1 MVYRKYF
8 EVTRAFILVF
18 SSHKRPA
25 LKIYTN
31 LAAKCFLLTLMF
43 IYAHIRAQAQHMPV
57 VQASAVKVDVR
68 EGSEFNKG
76 HWNIAPSIRPDVYE
90 AYIEGKSQPVTFFS
104 DRDSITFDVMP
115 GKSYPFVFLLNGKDS
130 AFTEIRGIQ
139 KVPRAQF
146 STTYQQIHRGKTVV
160 EIPQVYE
167 LLNVV
172 FALTDKG
179 RFSNGLIPRQTD
191 YYGQVMEWFLPYHD
205 APVVKKINAE
215 LAGDGMYHALKM
227 DAYAFEMTADGSIV
241 QSPVYDRIGRS
252 NSNHLRIHIGDLQ
265 QFAQSSRFQ
274 EFYKAHQPFYNQL
287 IRAYRDSIGVPEM
300 QRWLGRNF
308 PSTRYDA
315 FKIIL
320 SPLVGNNQS
329 ASFFEF
335 NGFREAQAH
344 VNFPFH
350 TPENTAGWSPE
361 AIYVKDGNIVFT
373 ELNHAFIGPEGEK
386 PAYRA
391 RIQKAFSDLAI
402 WNDPSKPARS
412 YNTPL
417 ASFEEYMNWALVNLR
432 YVDYAPPAEQ
442 DKLIAGIE
450 DMMVNN
456 RGFRRF
462 KEFDQFLIKTYKA
475 RKKGQTVADLYPVI
489 IGWFEENS

>member
-1 MVYRKYF
+1 MK
-8 EVTRAFILVF
+8 TSAHLV
-18 SSHKRPA
+18 
-25 LKIYTN
+25 
-31 LAAKCFLLTLMF
+31 AKCSLSTLLCL
-43 IYAHIRAQAQHMPV
+43 YAHIHAQAQHVRV
-57 VQASAVKVDVR
+57 VHTGSTSMDVR
-68 EGSEFNKG
+68 DGNGFRKG
-76 HWNIAPSIRPDVYE
+76 GWGIDPSVRPDVYE
-90 AYIEGKSQPVTFFS
+90 TYIEGESKKVSFIT

-115 GKSYPFVFLLNGKDS
+115 GKTYPFAFVLNGKDS
-130 AFTEIRGIQ
+130 AFTEIRGI
-139 KVPRAQF
+139 KLMPRAQF
-146 STTYQQIHRGKTVV
+146 SKAYQQANRGKTLV
-160 EIPQVYE
+160 EIPQMYE

-179 RFSNGLIPRQTD
+179 RTSNGLIPRNTD
-191 YYGQVMEWFLPYHD
+191 YYSQVMEWFTPYRD
-205 APVVKKINAE
+205 QPAVKKINTE
-215 LAGDGMYHALKM
+215 LAVDGVYHALKM
-227 DAYAFEMTADGSIV
+227 DAYAFELNADGIIV
-241 QSPVYDRIGRS
+241 QSPVYDRIGLS
-252 NSNHLRIHIGDLQ
+252 NSNSLRTYIADLQ
-265 QFAQSSRFQ
+265 QFAKSSRFQ

-287 IRAYRDSIGVPEM
+287 ITAYRDSIGVPEM

-412 YNTPL
+412 YNTPQ

>member
-1 MVYRKYF
+1 M
-8 EVTRAFILVF
+8 
-18 SSHKRPA
+18 
-25 LKIYTN
+25 
-31 LAAKCFLLTLMF
+31 C
-43 IYAHIRAQAQHMPV
+43 IYAHSYAQAQHMPV
-57 VQASAVKVDVR
+57 VQAGALKVDVR

-76 HWNIAPSIRPDVYE
+76 NWNIAPSIRPDVYE
-90 AYIEGKSQPVTFFS
+90 AYIEGKSQPVTFYS
-104 DRDSITFDVMP
+104 DRDSITFNVMP

-146 STTYQQIHRGKTVV
+146 SKAYQQIHRGKTSV
-160 EIPQVYE
+160 EIPPMYE

-179 RFSNGLIPRQTD
+179 RENNGLIPRDTD
-191 YYGQVMEWFLPYHD
+191 YYGQVMEWFTPYREE
-205 APVVKKINAE
+205 PVVKKLNAE
-215 LAGDGMYHALKM
+215 IAYDGMYHALKM
-227 DAYAFEMTADGSIV
+227 DAYAFELNADGAII

-252 NSNHLRIHIGDLQ
+252 NNNQLRAHIADLQ
-265 QFAQSSRFQ
+265 QFARSSRFQ
-274 EFYKAHQPFYNQL
+274 EFYNAHQPFYNQL
-287 IRAYRDSIGVPEM
+287 ITAYRDSIGVPEM

-315 FKIIL
+315 FKIVL
-320 SPLVGNNQS
+320 SPLVGGNQS

-350 TPENTAGWSPE
+350 TPGNTAGWSPE
-361 AIYVKDGNIVFT
+361 AIFVKDGNIVFT

-386 PAYRA
+386 PAYRT
-391 RIQKAFSDLAI
+391 RIQKAFSDLTI
-402 WNDPSKPARS
+402 WNDPSKPARG
-412 YNTPL
+412 YDTPQ
-417 ASFEEYMNWALVNLR
+417 ASFDEYMNWALVNLR
-432 YVDYAPPAEQ
+432 YLDYAPPAEQ
-442 DKLIAGIE
+442 VKLITGIE
-450 DMMVNN
+450 DMMVNS

-489 IGWFEENS
+489 IGWFEGNG